1 LCNFILK
8 PKPQEKTNAHYEKG
22 VDVPYDQIDPETL
35 RNMIQEF
42 VTRDGS
48 DWGDPGGTLED
59 KVAQVLKQLK
69 SKQVKVVFDLK
80 SETANIV
87 SCL

>member
-1 LCNFILK
+1 MK
-8 PKPQEKTNAHYEKG
+8 PKPQEKTTDYHEKG
-22 VDVPYDQIDPETL
+22 VDVPYEQIDPETL

-48 DWGDPGGTLED
+48 DWGDPGGALED
-59 KVAQVLKQLK
+59 KIAQVLKQLK
-69 SKQVKVVFDLK
+69 NKQVKVVFDLK

-87 SCL
+87 SSL

>member
-1 LCNFILK
+1 MK
-8 PKPQEKTNAHYEKG
+8 PKPQEKTIDHHEKG
-22 VDVPYDQIDPETL
+22 VDVPYEQIDPDTL

-42 VTRDGS
+42 VTRDGA
-48 DWGDPGGTLED
+48 DWGDPGGALEG
-59 KVAQVLKQLK
+59 KIAQVLKQLK
-69 SKQVKVVFDLK
+69 NKQVKVVFDLK

>member
-1 LCNFILK
+1 MNSRH
-8 PKPQEKTNAHYEKG
+8 QEKRIDHIEQG

-35 RNMIQEF
+35 RNMIREF
-42 VTRDGS
+42 VTRDGA
-48 DWGDPGGTLED
+48 DWGDPGGALED
-59 KVAQVLKQLK
+59 KIAQVLRQFKN
-69 SKQVKVVFDLK
+69 KQVKVVFDLK

>member
-1 LCNFILK
+1 MKTN
-8 PKPQEKTNAHYEKG
+8 PQEKTIDHHEKG

-42 VTRDGS
+42 VTRDGT
-48 DWGDPGGTLED
+48 DWGDPGCALED
-59 KVAQVLKQLK
+59 KIAQVLKQLK
-69 SKQVKVVFDLK
+69 NKQVKVVFDLK

>member
-1 LCNFILK
+1 MKF
-8 PKPQEKTNAHYEKG
+8 KPQEKTIDHHEKG
-22 VDVPYDQIDPETL
+22 VDIPYDQIDPETL

-48 DWGDPGGTLED
+48 DWGDPGGALED
-59 KVAQVLKQLK
+59 KIAQVLKQLK
-69 SKQVKVVFDLK
+69 NKQVKVVFDLK

>member
-1 LCNFILK
+1 MK
-8 PKPQEKTNAHYEKG
+8 SKTQEKTIDHHEKG
-22 VDVPYDQIDPETL
+22 VDIPCDQIDSETL

-59 KVAQVLKQLK
+59 KIAQVLKQLK
-69 SKQVKVVFDLK
+69 NRQVKVVFDLK

>member
-1 LCNFILK
+1 MKSK
-8 PKPQEKTNAHYEKG
+8 PHEKTTDHHEKG

-59 KVAQVLKQLK
+59 KIAQVLKQLK
-69 SKQVKVVFDLK
+69 NKQVKVVFDLK

>member
-1 LCNFILK
+1 MK
-8 PKPQEKTNAHYEKG
+8 PKPQEQTIDHHEKG

-42 VTRDGS
+42 VTRDGA
-48 DWGDPGGTLED
+48 DWSDPGGALED
-59 KVAQVLKQLK
+59 KIAQVLKQLK
-69 SKQVKVVFDLK
+69 NKQVKVVFDLK

>member
-1 LCNFILK
+1 MK
-8 PKPQEKTNAHYEKG
+8 PKPQAKTTDHYEKG
-22 VDVPYDQIDPETL
+22 IDVPHDQIDPETL

-48 DWGDPGGTLED
+48 DWGDPGGALED

-69 SKQVKVVFDLK
+69 NKQVKVVFDLK